1 MQTLGGLIIMATC
14 VCLKEKCDCLFY
26 DVVTWDVD
34 RDVSTAYWQFSSD
47 DEVDWA
53 RVTHM
58 LLYSSAAIGSI
69 EAFVFFLF
77 LTCLRICSD
86 TLTVEYEAG
95 VVGCQQS
102 CSWRFKFQNIYRK
115 LSFFWTPFLRE
126 TDFAIYTELVRC
138 RIAVNS
144 FLRDH
149 RWSRKNCSFSGRRSL
164 DLRKSLQRAKN
175 WLKKLVHSSSRRSY
189 EKDFNSDT
197 SRIFAKWL
205 QKRRVSVIE
214 GS

>member
-1 MQTLGGLIIMATC
+1 MQTLGGLIIYGYMRLFKREMWLFVLRC
-14 VCLKEKCDCLFY
+14 GHLGCGSRRFDCILPAFFRR
-26 DVVTWDVD
+26 WG
-34 RDVSTAYWQFSSD
+34 RLSTL
-47 DEVDWA
+47 
-53 RVTHM
+53 THM
-58 LLYSSAAIGSI
+58 LLYSSAAIGSF

-102 CSWRFKFQNIYRK
+102 CSWRFKFQIIYPK

-164 DLRKSLQRAKN
+164 DFEKIFTKSEKLTEEARAFI
-175 WLKKLVHSSSRRSY
+175 LE
-189 EKDFNSDT
+189 EKFWK
-197 SRIFAKWL
+197 RI
-205 QKRRVSVIE
+205 
-214 GS
+214 